1 MSYTYLLESG
11 EESSAECFSGID
23 PSVRSRLTHTA
34 NGYSWVAN
42 ETASYQ
48 GSPFSEISENS
59 TGDLGGAS
67 FNWFAGGFPVLISPK
82 QNGEQ
87 KESRET
93 QADSGVRWRELLMK
107 YDPVESSL
115 KTHQCLWDEVLD
127 ESSVTL
133 PDWGMTQGGAFLER
147 TTPVLVM
154 DGKEFGSWATP
165 TSRDWKDT
173 RGMTAERTDG
183 KARVDQLPRQVYAC
197 LDGSGLFTPP
207 SAKETW
213 MEVNSSSVQD
223 AGETMGIADVLA
235 LQWTMNSTTK
245 SETESNTPDQE
256 TLGQLNVELSEWL
269 NGLPV
274 GWTDLSP
281 LETAKFQV
289 WLNLH
294 GRCLEGSN

>member
-87 KESRET
+87 KESKGT

-107 YDPVESSL
+107 FDPVESSL

-133 PDWGMTQGGAFLER
+133 PDWGMTQGGAFLGR

-154 DGKEFGSWATP
+154 DGIEFGSWATP

-183 KARVDQLPRQVYAC
+183 NARVDQLPRQVYAC

-207 SAKETW
+207 TAKETW

-223 AGETMGIADVLA
+223 AGETTGIADVLA

-269 NGLPV
+269 NGLPI

-281 LETAKFQV
+281 LETANYRR
-289 WLNLH
+289 WLLSH
-294 GRCLEGSN
+294 GLSWKGEN

>member
-34 NGYSWVAN
+34 KKFYCNGNGMESFQCSLY
-42 ETASYQ
+42 
-48 GSPFSEISENS
+48 GEISENL
-59 TGDLGGAS
+59 TGNLGGAS

-82 QNGEQ
+82 QSGEQ

-133 PDWGMTQGGAFLER
+133 PDWGMTQGGAFLGR
-147 TTPVLVM
+147 TTPVLVI
-154 DGKEFGSWATP
+154 DGIEFGSWATP

-207 SAKETW
+207 TAKETW

-223 AGETMGIADVLA
+223 AGETTGIADVLA

-245 SETESNTPDQE
+245 SEAESNMPDQE

-269 NGLPV
+269 NGLPI